1 MGKEWSM
8 FARGFGLLALVATSL
23 GWGLADSPAGAKEKR
38 AGSKNT
44 VEIRKVG
51 KDKVE
56 VTVTSD
62 KPFPVVNA
70 YPVLSIGAQR
80 SSVSRVAKADGSTN
94 ALIFTMSAKSFAK
107 TKNGNAIRVRYS
119 PDSQGVWE
127 FGKLDK
133 SKLKK

>member
-8 FARGFGLLALVATSL
+8 FTRGFGLLVLVATAP
-23 GWGLADSPAGAKEKR
+23 GWGLADSTSGAKEKR
-38 AGSKNT
+38 AGRKNT

-56 VTVTSD
+56 VKVTSE
-62 KPFPVVNA
+62 KRFPVVNA

-107 TKNGNAIRVRYS
+107 AKNGDTIRVRYN